1 LLQKD
6 SQRGIWSCFELT
18 DLYDVFKPTYLKVAL
33 GKFPYLEYKVFGKLE
48 WLAMDGK
55 LGDNTDPLSVY
66 FMPVIPQVRPK
77 DWKCEL
83 SLH

>member
-1 LLQKD
+1 M
-6 SQRGIWSCFELT
+6 G
-18 DLYDVFKPTYLKVAL
+18 
-33 GKFPYLEYKVFGKLE
+33 
-48 WLAMDGK
+48 GK